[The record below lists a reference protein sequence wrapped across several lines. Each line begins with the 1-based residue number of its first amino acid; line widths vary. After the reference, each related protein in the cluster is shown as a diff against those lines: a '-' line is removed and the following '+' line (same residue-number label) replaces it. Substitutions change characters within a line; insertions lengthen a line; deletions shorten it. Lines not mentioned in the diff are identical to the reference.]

1 MWRWLRMKS
10 DLRKALEEQE
20 QIQQH
25 ERNFLNTNC
34 AQNEFVD
41 DMSGIYW
48 FYIEM
53 LF

>member
-1 MWRWLRMKS
+1 MKS
-10 DLRKALEEQE
+10 DLKRALEEQD
-20 QIQQH
+20 QIQQN

-41 DMSGIYW
+41 DMSGKLSLT
-48 FYIEM
+48 E